1 MQILTACSANIR
13 ITIAK
18 MIWPGLLCAV
28 LLAISFS
35 LGSAQ
40 EGGAQKDGVQK
51 LVVGQSV
58 KRAIDADYPWQL
70 ELTDSDGQSIKLSD
84 YRGRTLLLSF
94 FYATCGYACPVQT
107 ARLAQVQKSLKP
119 DSLAASRFVSVSI
132 HPKRDTPRVIDAFK
146 RPYDIKEAHWQ
157 FGTPTD
163 ADQLN
168 RLLLQAGV
176 STKSV
181 AGLDQTDHKMKI
193 LLIDPAGKVRQRY
206 VGDKFSIKR
215 VAKEVEALVRLSSR
229 S

>member
-1 MQILTACSANIR
+1 
-13 ITIAK
+13 
-18 MIWPGLLCAV
+18 MIGPGLLCAA

-35 LGSAQ
+35 LGGAQ
-40 EGGAQKDGVQK
+40 EDVAQERGVQK
-51 LVVGQSV
+51 LLIDQSARPV
-58 KRAIDADYPWQL
+58 IGADYPWQL
-70 ELTDSDGQSIKLSD
+70 ELTDSDGQIIKLSD
-84 YRGRTLLLSF
+84 YSGRTLLLSF

-132 HPKRDTPRVIDAFK
+132 HPERDTPRVIDAFK
-146 RPYDIKEAHWQ
+146 HPYDIKEAHWQ

-163 ADQLN
+163 ANQLN

-176 STKSV
+176 GTKSV
-181 AGLDQTDHKMKI
+181 AGTNQTDHTMKI